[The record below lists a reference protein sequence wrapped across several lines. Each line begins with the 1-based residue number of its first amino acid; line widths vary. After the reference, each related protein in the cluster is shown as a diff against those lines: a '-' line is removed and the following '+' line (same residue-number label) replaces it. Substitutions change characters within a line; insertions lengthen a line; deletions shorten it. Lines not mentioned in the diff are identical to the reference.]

1 MHVELVTPG
10 LFPTREMLQEAIE
23 GLRPPT
29 LELLVARGRIDRRP
43 RQSFEAWLA
52 DAFGLETD
60 ALPAGVLTALA
71 EHANLADSAAD
82 GLRWMRADPV
92 HLQLARDHLALV
104 PGAAFPLTRSEA
116 DALCETLNAHFGGVL
131 AITPSAQRPDCWIAR
146 LEGASLPSNAS
157 PLEAASESVELDL
170 RAQSERTGA
179 EDEKR
184 AHALVNELQMLLHEH
199 PVNVAREG
207 RGEPAVNSVWFWG
220 AGALPSRVQGRW
232 RSVSANEPLV
242 QGLSRLCGARG
253 LPLPTS
259 ADSWLARAA
268 EDGRHLVVLDDL
280 RVPNAL
286 RDVEAYLAG
295 LQALEVR
302 WFAPLLEAL
311 RTQRIGMLT
320 LLAPDATEALSIE
333 TVRADLRRFWRRP
346 RALAPWKE

>member
-1 MHVELVTPG
+1 MHVELAVPG
-10 LFPTREMLQEAIE
+10 LFPTREMLQEAFD

-43 RQSFEAWLA
+43 RQGFETWLA
-52 DAFGLETD
+52 DAFGLESD
-60 ALPAGVLTALA
+60 ALPAGALTALA
-71 EHANLADSAAD
+71 EHADLAHSAAD

-92 HLQLARDHLALV
+92 HLHLARDHLTLV
-104 PGAAFPLTRSEA
+104 PGAAFTLIRSEA
-116 DALCETLNAHFGGVL
+116 DALCETLNTHFAGVL
-131 AITPSAQRPDCWIAR
+131 AIAPSAERPDCWIAR
-146 LEGASLPSNAS
+146 LEGAPLPSNAP

-170 RAQSERTGA
+170 GAQAQRPDT
-179 EDEKR
+179 EDAKR

-199 PVNVAREG
+199 PVNVAREA

-232 RSVSANEPLV
+232 RSVSSNEPLA
-242 QGLSRLCGARG
+242 QGLARLSSARG
-253 LPLPTS
+253 LPLAAS
-259 ADSWLARAA
+259 ADSWLARAV
-268 EDGRHLVVLDDL
+268 EDGRHLVVLDAL

-295 LQALEVR
+295 VQALEVR

-320 LLAPDATEALSIE
+320 LHAPDATEALSIE